1 MFLGFLDDKEKRAD
15 LSALGKVVFMSA
27 MFNACLTILR
37 YPLTFYGVTF
47 NLLNVIAYA
56 VVAILLCKFIYGMLS

>member
-1 MFLGFLDDKEKRAD
+1 
-15 LSALGKVVFMSA
+15 MSA